1 VVAAPGSASVQS
13 SAHGLETTIGLLD
26 ARLGGR
32 ASRALVPDHAQALSD
47 WGQWCERHEG
57 SHCQLA
63 LSSHWLLTFA
73 ATPNGPGRLSHQALQ
88 DQAAQ
93 QWTHYLGLSPAALS
107 DGWMLRSL
115 STGAGELVCAAP
127 RALMDDLLNV
137 ARECGV
143 KLVWVGPWWARGAER
158 WFEAGDALTISHEL
172 HALEPGLVTC
182 LRAQRETSS
191 SPWRLTQVWT
201 EVADDAMNAKAQG
214 MAADAKVMA
223 LPEPGALPGHGEQ
236 GYPCLWDHSE
246 AVQVLA
252 SGQGAWSHVQGQG
265 GA

>member
-1 VVAAPGSASVQS
+1 
-13 SAHGLETTIGLLD
+13 
-26 ARLGGR
+26 
-32 ASRALVPDHAQALSD
+32 
-47 WGQWCERHEG
+47 
-57 SHCQLA
+57 
-63 LSSHWLLTFA
+63 
-73 ATPNGPGRLSHQALQ
+73 
-88 DQAAQ
+88 
-93 QWTHYLGLSPAALS
+93 
-107 DGWMLRSL
+107 MLRSL
-115 STGAGELVCAAP
+115 STDAGELVCATP
-127 RALMDDLLNV
+127 RALMDDVLNV
-137 ARECGV
+137 AHEFGV
-143 KLVWVGPWWARGAER
+143 KLVWVGPWWARGAEH
-158 WFEAGDALTISHEL
+158 WFEAGDAQSLSHEL